1 MYGVVVLCASVWYYS
16 ACVGIYP
23 SVLYMSSVIH
33 VLEVLSAGYNRAYLY
48 FSLVDH
54 TMSSITGSALNPA
67 LIEFV
72 YCVDIFSTKK
82 I

>member
-1 MYGVVVLCASVWYYS
+1 MSVIDSVWCCGAMCECVVLLSMRGHLSFC
-16 ACVGIYP
+16 
-23 SVLYMSSVIH
+23 VIH